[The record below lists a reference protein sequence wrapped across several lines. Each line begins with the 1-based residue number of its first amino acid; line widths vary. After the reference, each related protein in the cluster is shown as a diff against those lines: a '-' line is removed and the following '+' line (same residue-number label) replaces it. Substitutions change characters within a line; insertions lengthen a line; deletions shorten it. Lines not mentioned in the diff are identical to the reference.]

1 MEEHLKQVYKKMANY
16 CAYQERTHEQV
27 RQCLERLQILSDDV
41 ELIISKLISDNYLN
55 EARFANSY
63 AGGKFRVK
71 RWGRKRILMEL
82 KRRNLSEYSIRS
94 AMNEISDN
102 DYKQTLT
109 TLAQKKN
116 ADLSKKEN
124 NQTILKKKL
133 VFYLLQKGY
142 EPELV
147 WETVGKLATSKA

>member
-1 MEEHLKQVYKKMANY
+1 MEEHLKQVYKKIANY

-27 RQCLERLQILSDDV
+27 RQRIEKLQILSDDA
-41 ELIISKLISDNYLN
+41 ELLISKLISDNYLN
-55 EARFANSY
+55 EERFAKTY

-94 AMNEISDN
+94 AMKEISET
-102 DYKQTLT
+102 DYKETLK
-109 TLAQKKN
+109 TLALKKT
-116 ADLSKKEN
+116 DELSKKEN
-124 NQTILKKKL
+124 NKLIVKKKL
-133 VFYLLQKGY
+133 VFYLVQKGY

-147 WETVGKLATSKA
+147 WEMVGNLAPFKA